1 MNRIEENG
9 GFTILKVELPFG
21 IAESNLP
28 INILNPVYNESGVHF
43 TLTHGSR
50 VILTL
55 YDATVKEVGI
65 LADKKLPSGE
75 GLIPFDR
82 RKWSGGIYLY
92 KLQAGGS
99 AYTGKIV
106 KL

>member
-9 GFTILKVELPFG
+9 GFTISEVELPSG

-28 INILNPVYNESGVHF
+28 INILNPFYNESGVHF
-43 TLTHGSR
+43 TLIHGSR

-55 YDATVKEVGI
+55 YDATGKEVGI

-75 GLIPFDR
+75 CLIPFDR

-106 KL
+106 KP